1 MLLLVAFVV
10 GTQNPNV
17 VEVNFIVA
25 SAEMPLATLLSLC
38 LFSGILLGV
47 LFNLASIVR
56 LKQKNNQLHKTNN
69 LLLNKDQSKP

>member
-38 LFSGILLGV
+38 LFTGIILGV
-47 LFNLASIVR
+47 LFNLGSIVR
-56 LKQKNNQLHKTNN
+56 LKRKNSQLHKTNN
-69 LLLNKDQSKP
+69 LLLNKDQSHP